1 MAKSEIYNNESLH
14 KAERKEMIRECR
26 KDKMKIMA
34 EKILIITGGTVD
46 YEWAKDWLS
55 AKTYDYCIAA
65 DSGLVHADKLGIRV
79 DYILGDYD
87 SVNERLLDTYKKDT
101 QTVTYPP
108 EKNYTDTHLAVITA
122 LKHHPA
128 AIDILGA
135 TGTRYDHALT
145 NIFIMKQALEAGK
158 ECCIYDKYNK
168 IYLLNGNKTIKKAD
182 QYGKYISFVPMTEE
196 VVLTL
201 KGLKYPLNGY
211 ILRQGLSI
219 CQSNEIKEETAEI
232 LIEKGIVAAIES
244 RD

>member
-87 SVNERLLDTYKKDT
+87 SVNERLLGTYKKDT
-101 QTVTYPP
+101 QTVT
-108 EKNYTDTHLAVITA
+108 
-122 LKHHPA
+122 
-128 AIDILGA
+128 
-135 TGTRYDHALT
+135 
-145 NIFIMKQALEAGK
+145 
-158 ECCIYDKYNK
+158 
-168 IYLLNGNKTIKKAD
+168 
-182 QYGKYISFVPMTEE
+182 
-196 VVLTL
+196 
-201 KGLKYPLNGY
+201 
-211 ILRQGLSI
+211 
-219 CQSNEIKEETAEI
+219 
-232 LIEKGIVAAIES
+232 
-244 RD
+244 

>member
-1 MAKSEIYNNESLH
+1 MTVVTWSWFLPYRCMVINAY
-14 KAERKEMIRECR
+14 ECR

-145 NIFIMKQALEAGK
+145 NIFIMKQALEAGT

-168 IYLLNGNKTIKKAD
+168 IYLLNGNKNDKKGRSVRKIYFICADDRGSGSYIKRLE
-182 QYGKYISFVPMTEE
+182 ISAERIHF
-196 VVLTL
+196 
-201 KGLKYPLNGY
+201 
-211 ILRQGLSI
+211 
-219 CQSNEIKEETAEI
+219 TAGVKHLPEQ
-232 LIEKGIVAAIES
+232 
-244 RD
+244 

>member
-145 NIFIMKQALEAGK
+145 NIFIMKQALEAGT
-158 ECCIYDKYNK
+158 
-168 IYLLNGNKTIKKAD
+168 LNGIGIVGLGAAIDFINT
-182 QYGKYISFVPMTEE
+182 YGIDKIREQEM
-196 VVLTL
+196 
-201 KGLKYPLNGY
+201 N
-211 ILRQGLSI
+211 
-219 CQSNEIKEETAEI
+219 
-232 LIEKGIVAAIES
+232 LIEIFYKKIQNHKYKQTNHTGVK
-244 RD
+244 